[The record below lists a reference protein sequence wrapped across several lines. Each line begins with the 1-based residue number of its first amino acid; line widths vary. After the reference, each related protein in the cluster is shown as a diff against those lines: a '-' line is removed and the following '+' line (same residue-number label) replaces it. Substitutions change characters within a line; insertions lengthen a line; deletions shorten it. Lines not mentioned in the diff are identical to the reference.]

1 MPSSR
6 SAQVDTVSSG
16 WEGQGEGDLVIVV
29 VVEEAD
35 EKEEEEEEEVAI
47 DVGSETTLWG

>member
-16 WEGQGEGDLVIVV
+16 WEGQGDGDLVIVV

-35 EKEEEEEEEVAI
+35 EKEEEEEEVAI